1 VRLRAWLP
9 FRAFVV
15 VSVDCCSMV
24 ARVAFAWLAL
34 VAAADGR
41 KVSAHANMPI
51 CYYHMLMPGDGLNG
65 RVLDIYHQA
74 A

>member
-1 VRLRAWLP
+1 
-9 FRAFVV
+9 
-15 VSVDCCSMV
+15 MV